1 MRKTKIICT
10 LGPSTDD
17 DDILRKLMIEG
28 MNVARFN
35 FSHGD
40 HAQHKRNME
49 RIMKFRT
56 ELNLPVATLLDTKGP
71 EIRVKDFKNGKIELK
86 PGQTFTFTTDEV
98 EGDEKMAS
106 PGIAS
111 GIRILNIYT
120 IFPATAPYASRHSTS
135 I

>member
-56 ELNLPVATLLDTKGP
+56 ELNLPVATLLDTKD
-71 EIRVKDFKNGKIELK
+71 RRSV
-86 PGQTFTFTTDEV
+86 
-98 EGDEKMAS
+98 
-106 PGIAS
+106 
-111 GIRILNIYT
+111 
-120 IFPATAPYASRHSTS
+120 
-135 I
+135 

>member
-17 DDILRKLMIEG
+17 DDILRQLMIEG

-86 PGQTFTFTTDEV
+86 PGHLHLQPMRLKVMRRWFQ
-98 EGDEKMAS
+98 S
-106 PGIAS
+106 H
-111 GIRILNIYT
+111 IRIL
-120 IFPATAPYASRHSTS
+120 
-135 I
+135 